1 MSDRSKA
8 FAESIFSLAVDS
20 GSLKKTDRQFDIIAK
35 LFSDNPEYCYL
46 LQSPSIPKSER
57 LNALDDLLKD
67 GFDKNVVSFMCI
79 LVERNAIFDFGDIV
93 ADFKALYRE
102 YLGLGSAVIT
112 SAVELTDDEKARL
125 ISKLEKKSG
134 KKLEVKYVVD
144 ETIIGGLVVDID
156 GKFIDASV
164 KTKLEDITSQI
175 KE

>member
-35 LFSDNPEYCYL
+35 LFTDNPEYCYL

-112 SAVELTDDEKARL
+112 SAVELTDD
-125 ISKLEKKSG
+125 KKSG

-144 ETIIGGLVVDID
+144 ETIIGGLIVDID